1 MNPKNNKLHRTF
13 EAITSSELE
22 TAIDLS
28 YQRFRKKY
36 SQGHAGLSRRFE
48 KLSVLQAVLAKNKE
62 EYAKLITQEMGKPI
76 TQSEAEIDKCIS
88 HCQYYIDNSV
98 RHLSD
103 EQLDVINP
111 N

>member
-1 MNPKNNKLHRTF
+1 M
-13 EAITSSELE
+13 
-22 TAIDLS
+22 
-28 YQRFRKKY
+28 KY
-36 SQGHAGLSRRFE
+36 SQSHSELSRRFE
-48 KLSVLQAVLAKNKE
+48 KLSILQTILAKNKQ

-76 TQSEAEIDKCIS
+76 SQSEAEIDKCIS

-98 RHLSD
+98 RHLTD